1 MSKNKKKNALKQRN
15 FVQAHVQQFNAPAV
29 FRDRRLEMRRGM
41 EKHRGA
47 WKQEVSWEENPEAFF
62 MAA

>member
-1 MSKNKKKNALKQRN
+1 M
-15 FVQAHVQQFNAPAV
+15 QAHVQQFNAPAV